1 MTSRDCTAFARQR
14 YAVLGRQ
21 MEGPADCGL
30 CRERILCMFGEQRQG
45 LARKSD
51 AATKVEGRVGQPSQN
66 RRFWRRCSVSGK
78 WEGAAD
84 HAGRESCSGSLNRSK
99 DWPVGQTQSW
109 RREGDAGGASQNRR
123 CRRWCGCGR
132 IARHSLMSCF
142 KGSLNPRRGRGKGSI
157 ADRG

>member
-66 RRFWRRCSVSGK
+66 RRFWRRCRCE
-78 WEGAAD
+78 WEV
-84 HAGRESCSGSLNRSK
+84 GRSCGPCGERILLRFVEPQQGLARGS
-99 DWPVGQTQSW
+99 DAVVE
-109 RREGDAGGASQNRR
+109 EGRR
-123 CRRWCGCGR
+123 CGVA
-132 IARHSLMSCF
+132 IAEPTM
-142 KGSLNPRRGRGKGSI
+142 PEVMWV
-157 ADRG
+157 